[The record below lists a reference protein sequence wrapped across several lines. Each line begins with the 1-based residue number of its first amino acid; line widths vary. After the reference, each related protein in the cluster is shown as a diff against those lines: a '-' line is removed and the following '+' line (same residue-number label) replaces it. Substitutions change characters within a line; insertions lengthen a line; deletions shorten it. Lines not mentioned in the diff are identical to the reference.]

1 MSRFLPGFPALAS
14 IIFILVIIISSR
26 QFVRDALVTIDAGF
40 PGMFL
45 DHFDQWPTGQAI
57 IGMTL
62 IGSAGV
68 ITAWR
73 ESIAVRGPGKA
84 LHKSLPDQVRN
95 KL

>member
-1 MSRFLPGFPALAS
+1 
-14 IIFILVIIISSR
+14 
-26 QFVRDALVTIDAGF
+26 
-40 PGMFL
+40 MFL

-73 ESIAVRGPGKA
+73 ESIAARGPGKT
-84 LHKSLPDQVRN
+84 LHKSFPDHVRD